1 MSRPESDSA
10 DHLLAALDGIRSLLE
25 DDADAA
31 ESSNTSAS
39 ERVVADGGT
48 MTEALVREGLAEA
61 LQARADAILEHF
73 INETLQ
79 VELAML
85 RARLQ
90 DAIRTEI
97 DAFVSAEIRQS
108 DRHGTSHG
116 E

>member
-1 MSRPESDSA
+1 M
-10 DHLLAALDGIRSLLE
+10 
-25 DDADAA
+25 
-31 ESSNTSAS
+31 
-39 ERVVADGGT
+39 
-48 MTEALVREGLAEA
+48 VREGLAEA